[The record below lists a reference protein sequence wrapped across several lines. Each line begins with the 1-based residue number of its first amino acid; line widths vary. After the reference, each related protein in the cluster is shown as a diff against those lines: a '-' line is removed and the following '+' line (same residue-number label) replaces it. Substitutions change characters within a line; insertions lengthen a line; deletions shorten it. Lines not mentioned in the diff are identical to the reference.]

1 VKTPRW
7 SAFRPPDDPG
17 GRWADTLL
25 SDLRDETLDIDVTG
39 RVMHRLASLRPAPAP
54 LPLPGRWPG
63 VAWAASLALGCVCLV
78 LLTATLLA
86 MVLGGDDGA
95 RAAWAVVTSAGQAA
109 WAVFAR
115 VWSMAG
121 AFLSASL
128 AMLRGALIVIDGL
141 APLVRGA
148 GALAALAGVL
158 SIAVSICIFEH
169 ARRGAPIAARR
180 PIEPIHGGLT

>member
-1 VKTPRW
+1 MKPPRW
-7 SAFRPPDDPG
+7 STFRPPDDPG
-17 GRWADTLL
+17 GRWADVLL
-25 SDLRDETLDIDVTG
+25 SDLRDETLDVDVTA

-63 VAWAASLALGCVCLV
+63 VAWAASLALGCACLV
-78 LLTATLLA
+78 LLTATLGA
-86 MVLGGDDGA
+86 MVLGGDEGA
-95 RAAWAVVTSAGQAA
+95 LAAWAVVTSAGQAT

-115 VWSMAG
+115 VWLMAG

-128 AMLRGALIVIDGL
+128 AMLRGTLTIIDSL

-148 GALAALAGVL
+148 GALAASAGVL
-158 SIAVSICIFEH
+158 SIGVSIYIFDH
-169 ARRGAPIAARR
+169 ARRAAPIAARR